1 MCMCMHMCMYLLLST
16 PQLSVQH
23 VLRGLLGPELE
34 QEIGMELKPEIGT
47 EIGTELGPQSEAP
60 RRVRVQVHVRPID
73 DELLLPCPQSCG
85 PLKHRLRQINSTAK
99 RAVMAEPEVQA
110 LLGRVGAALGYENAS
125 VALSRLDQAREVT
138 VCYVAHGERLP
149 ARASSEEEEEG
160 GRVSEEGTMLAME
173 EAVVSE
179 EDVLAMLDLGARLW
193 RGMYSDPQVA
203 RLGMGRLLHAIEA
216 WLAAAARRDPETP
229 RLVLLSGHDSTLVPL
244 LAALQLD
251 AAWSWPP
258 YAAHL
263 RIELA
268 HARRGGEPAA
278 RILYQGQPLTASHGH
293 ADQDRA
299 GWISLEAF
307 RELLRPARLSEG
319 QYAEECVKKA
329 DAPEAAAAE
338 EAEGDKDADAAPQ
351 HTLVTPPRSR
361 M

>member
-1 MCMCMHMCMYLLLST
+1 MHMCMYLLLST

-203 RLGMGRLLHAIEA
+203 RLGM
-216 WLAAAARRDPETP
+216 
-229 RLVLLSGHDSTLVPL
+229 
-244 LAALQLD
+244 
-251 AAWSWPP
+251 
-258 YAAHL
+258 
-263 RIELA
+263 
-268 HARRGGEPAA
+268 
-278 RILYQGQPLTASHGH
+278 
-293 ADQDRA
+293 
-299 GWISLEAF
+299 
-307 RELLRPARLSEG
+307 
-319 QYAEECVKKA
+319 
-329 DAPEAAAAE
+329 
-338 EAEGDKDADAAPQ
+338 
-351 HTLVTPPRSR
+351 
-361 M
+361 